1 MVVNKPIKELAY
13 WQQYAAWRWRA
24 VAKVRGKNCGMSMW
38 GKKDE
43 TEKGEISRAHNQVN
57 EKRKD
62 QRGRYAFV
70 TLQMLL
76 ETAYK
81 S

>member
-1 MVVNKPIKELAY
+1 MPKSGGRT
-13 WQQYAAWRWRA
+13 AAL
-24 VAKVRGKNCGMSMW
+24 SMW

-57 EKRKD
+57 EKLKD

-76 ETAYK
+76 ETSYNKRKAK
-81 S
+81 AQLVQIQL